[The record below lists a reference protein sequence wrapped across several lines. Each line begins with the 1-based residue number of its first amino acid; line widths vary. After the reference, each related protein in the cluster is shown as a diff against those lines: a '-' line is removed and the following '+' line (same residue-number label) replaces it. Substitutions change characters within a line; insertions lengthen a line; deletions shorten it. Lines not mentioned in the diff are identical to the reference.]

1 MVTLRD
7 RLVHDLD
14 VDPPRGLMAWVRG
27 SPLAH
32 AQAAVRGKE
41 ADAVPV
47 VEALLADARS
57 SARLRRNAV
66 PLYAHLLL
74 VTAPAP
80 TAAELY
86 DARRQGKPIDPYRR
100 RRDAM
105 LALVDD
111 EDVEVAIAA
120 ASALLEGADP
130 GELPALR
137 LSLARVLPLMRER
150 RFESPQVQQ
159 ALVALGGLPDALAW
173 LEQLA
178 SQSGPLPPDLELLV
192 AALDR
197 EGHAAAA
204 PGLRRIFGRLDAVRE
219 PHAPSATPLAGGI
232 RGWDGATVQALQ
244 VLGASLRLAA
254 VDEAGAAT
262 ALLAQASPALAAVL
276 IEEVAASGDRI
287 VALARAAGA
296 DGALAAPVREA
307 AVRRLG
313 AIAAA
318 PAEPARASAA
328 AALERLRAD
337 ETVGAA
343 AGRALAA
350 SGVARS

>member
-1 MVTLRD
+1 
-7 RLVHDLD
+7 VHDLD

-192 AALDR
+192 AAADR
-197 EGHAAAA
+197 TSQGGKAARQVDAGGRRFTA
-204 PGLRRIFGRLDAVRE
+204 LGAEAEHLRRCWCASTRNYESSRRVGRPPAR
-219 PHAPSATPLAGGI
+219 PAGG
-232 RGWDGATVQALQ
+232 
-244 VLGASLRLAA
+244 
-254 VDEAGAAT
+254 
-262 ALLAQASPALAAVL
+262 
-276 IEEVAASGDRI
+276 
-287 VALARAAGA
+287 
-296 DGALAAPVREA
+296 
-307 AVRRLG
+307 
-313 AIAAA
+313 
-318 PAEPARASAA
+318 
-328 AALERLRAD
+328 
-337 ETVGAA
+337 
-343 AGRALAA
+343 AGRRTQAG
-350 SGVARS
+350 S